1 MKRQLLLLAALIF
14 GGAAVW
20 ADDASSIE
28 ISKPAAV
35 SETNM
40 PTPDNGE
47 ETETVASTLSEEA
60 LAAAGEYRSFE
71 SIAPGASRLGGPIT
85 TYVQKDNLYWEI
97 TPAQLGVDYIMVIS
111 IARGIGESELY
122 GGQSWNFGNDMIWR
136 FRKVGDRI
144 QFLRRNYRY
153 RANKG
158 PDSEALK
165 VAYADSV
172 VFSLPIVASG
182 PQGGDVIDVTGLF
195 MSDTLANVSG
205 RALTGFSF
213 DRTRSRW
220 ESIKG
225 LKDNVEIEVEATYG
239 GRAGSSDTVIDTRG
253 VSINVHYSI
262 SRLKDEGY
270 KPRYADER
278 VGYFN
283 SAICDVSDLSP
294 DGNFKRYID
303 RWHIEKLEPEA
314 EKSLPKKPLVF
325 WLDKA
330 TPHQYR
336 KLLRDGILEWNR
348 AFEQAGF
355 YDAVEVRQQEDNDDW
370 DPEDINYNTIRWSVS
385 QTGFAI
391 GPRRVNPMTGQILDA
406 DVVLTVGFLSSWT
419 RQFDLYSPQQL
430 ADKFSGVSAAEA
442 FQKAMADGSY
452 DARKSFAEED
462 TELFYSQQFGL
473 ANTFFDVMA
482 IADETA
488 SDDAAAQAEAAQVA
502 EEEAKKAAEEAAAKA
517 AEAVAKAQEE
527 AKKVAEEAAAKAAEA
542 AAKAQEEAKKL
553 AEELA
558 KADEAVKA
566 ELTA

>member
-1 MKRQLLLLAALIF
+1 MKHRLLLLAALIF
-14 GGAAVW
+14 GAGSAVW
-20 ADDASSIE
+20 ADEASTIE

-47 ETETVASTLSEEA
+47 ESEAAETTVSEEA
-60 LAAAGEYRSFE
+60 LAANPSDYRAFEYV
-71 SIAPGASRLGGPIT
+71 APDATRLGGPIA
-85 TYVQKDNLYWEI
+85 TYTQKESLFWEI
-97 TPAQLGVDYIMVIS
+97 TPSQFDVDYIMVIS
-111 IARGIGESELY
+111 IARGIGEDALY
-122 GGQSWNFGNDMIWR
+122 GGQSWDFGDDMIWR

-158 PDSEALK
+158 PDTEALK

-172 VFSLPIVASG
+172 VFSLPIVARG
-182 PQGGDVIDVTGLF
+182 PQGGYVIDVTNLF
-195 MSDTLANVSG
+195 MSDTLANVSSQ
-205 RALTGFSF
+205 ALGGFSF
-213 DRTRSRW
+213 DRSRSRW

-239 GRAGSSDTVIDTRG
+239 GRPGSSDTIVDTRG
-253 VSINVHYSI
+253 VTINVHYSI
-262 SRLKDEGY
+262 SRLKDTGY

-283 SAICDVSDLSP
+283 SAICDVSDLSQ

-330 TPHQYR
+330 TPYQYR

-355 YDAVEVRQQEDNDDW
+355 YNAVEVRQQEDNDEW

-406 DVVLTVGFLSSWT
+406 DVVLTVGFLTSWN
-419 RQFDLYSPQQL
+419 RQFDLYSPDQL
-430 ADKFSGVSAAEA
+430 AEKFSGASASEA
-442 FQKAMADGSY
+442 FLKAVADGSY
-452 DARKSFAEED
+452 DSRKSFAEED
-462 TELFYSQQFGL
+462 AELFYSQQFGL

-488 SDDAAAQAEAAQVA
+488 AEDAAAQAEAAKVA
-502 EEEAKKAAEEAAAKA
+502 EEEAKKAAEEA
-517 AEAVAKAQEE
+517 VAKAN
-527 AKKVAEEAAAKAAEA
+527 EA
-542 AAKAQEEAKKL
+542 AAKAQEEAKKA
-553 AEELA
+553 AEEAARFLA
-558 KADEAVKA
+558 R
-566 ELTA
+566 

>member
-14 GGAAVW
+14 GGASAW
-20 ADDASSIE
+20 ADDASTIE

-205 RALTGFSF
+205 RALSGFSF
-213 DRTRSRW
+213 DR
-220 ESIKG
+220 
-225 LKDNVEIEVEATYG
+225 
-239 GRAGSSDTVIDTRG
+239 
-253 VSINVHYSI
+253 
-262 SRLKDEGY
+262 
-270 KPRYADER
+270 
-278 VGYFN
+278 
-283 SAICDVSDLSP
+283 
-294 DGNFKRYID
+294 
-303 RWHIEKLEPEA
+303 
-314 EKSLPKKPLVF
+314 
-325 WLDKA
+325 
-330 TPHQYR
+330 
-336 KLLRDGILEWNR
+336 
-348 AFEQAGF
+348 
-355 YDAVEVRQQEDNDDW
+355 
-370 DPEDINYNTIRWSVS
+370 
-385 QTGFAI
+385 
-391 GPRRVNPMTGQILDA
+391 
-406 DVVLTVGFLSSWT
+406 
-419 RQFDLYSPQQL
+419 
-430 ADKFSGVSAAEA
+430 
-442 FQKAMADGSY
+442 
-452 DARKSFAEED
+452 
-462 TELFYSQQFGL
+462 
-473 ANTFFDVMA
+473 
-482 IADETA
+482 
-488 SDDAAAQAEAAQVA
+488 
-502 EEEAKKAAEEAAAKA
+502 
-517 AEAVAKAQEE
+517 
-527 AKKVAEEAAAKAAEA
+527 
-542 AAKAQEEAKKL
+542 
-553 AEELA
+553 
-558 KADEAVKA
+558 
-566 ELTA
+566 